1 MNKKLYIFYFFA
13 LVLIVI
19 AVIVNLNTN
28 TVKPDTTYYYNSY
41 NQYSNNG
48 KDNNITNG
56 SEKTLIS
63 KVILEKNINALGF
76 DTTPIVSGDI
86 IFVGTMNKSD
96 MGGSLYAIK
105 RISGNILWNDNFSNW
120 IMTNPVVVPSKD
132 MVFVGSGNSIN
143 YSNIN
148 NTKVLYRGTGNNYIY
163 GINLETGKIIWKY
176 KTLGEDMPTPIYN
189 DGVLYFA
196 NGNREFYALNSSNGK
211 KLWSINIGSIVSM
224 SSPVLIGNNVYFGGA
239 LPYKFFDI
247 NIKTKKIAWEDS
259 FPKITGA
266 LDDTTPTYSQGYIY
280 TNSTSLTNY
289 SKNKGNE
296 YLYKINASNGQIIWS
311 INEGNGV
318 INLPSDPM
326 EGSVSTIVGNILY
339 TSSNTTR
346 KIFAVNIDTKKI
358 LWDFKVNGMVNSPF
372 IVIKNLIYS
381 ITVDGNI
388 YVLNI
393 KNGKFVAKRTLGGPE
408 LASGLS
414 FYSGEF
420 YVTTGNG
427 NFYIFK

>member
-148 NTKVLYRGTGNNYIY
+148 NTKVFHEYCIITSVFVNISLLLY
-163 GINLETGKIIWKY
+163 
-176 KTLGEDMPTPIYN
+176 P
-189 DGVLYFA
+189 
-196 NGNREFYALNSSNGK
+196 
-211 KLWSINIGSIVSM
+211 
-224 SSPVLIGNNVYFGGA
+224 
-239 LPYKFFDI
+239 
-247 NIKTKKIAWEDS
+247 
-259 FPKITGA
+259 
-266 LDDTTPTYSQGYIY
+266 
-280 TNSTSLTNY
+280 
-289 SKNKGNE
+289 NKG
-296 YLYKINASNGQIIWS
+296 
-311 INEGNGV
+311 
-318 INLPSDPM
+318 
-326 EGSVSTIVGNILY
+326 
-339 TSSNTTR
+339 
-346 KIFAVNIDTKKI
+346 
-358 LWDFKVNGMVNSPF
+358 
-372 IVIKNLIYS
+372 
-381 ITVDGNI
+381 
-388 YVLNI
+388 
-393 KNGKFVAKRTLGGPE
+393 
-408 LASGLS
+408 
-414 FYSGEF
+414 F
-420 YVTTGNG
+420 YV
-427 NFYIFK
+427 FFV